1 MGRKGAGVPS
11 SGQGWRKKELGFLE
25 EQRKANVAGVGTT
38 HQGSGEAR
46 WALAA
51 LLRILVF
58 ILREIGSHA
67 MVYGG
72 IRCPS

>member
-1 MGRKGAGVPS
+1 M
-11 SGQGWRKKELGFLE
+11 E

-51 LLRILVF
+51 LLRMLVF
-58 ILREIGSHA
+58 ILREIGSHE

-72 IRCPS
+72 IRCPF